1 MSRVGLGSGVR
12 RKETY
17 VWFSPLGAKKYARRE
32 ATTTNTRPMMMLALL
47 KRIGSVNVFDLPPFT
62 YVPVRHDED

>member
-1 MSRVGLGSGVR
+1 
-12 RKETY
+12 
-17 VWFSPLGAKKYARRE
+17 LGAKKYARRE